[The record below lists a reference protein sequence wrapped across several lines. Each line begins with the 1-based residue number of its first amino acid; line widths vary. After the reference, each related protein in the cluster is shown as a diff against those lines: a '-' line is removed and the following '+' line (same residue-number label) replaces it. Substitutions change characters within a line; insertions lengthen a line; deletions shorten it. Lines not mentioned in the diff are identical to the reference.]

1 MRLNLFRKPT
11 VAFDATNQKHRADYA
26 TFLKTNSWKHS
37 DVHYELAD
45 VAGEVQGVVQRKLL
59 EYYSSKEFS
68 KVWSTKSCDTMTN

>member
-1 MRLNLFRKPT
+1 MRLNLFRKST
-11 VAFDATNQKHRADYA
+11 VAFDATNQKHRSDYA

-37 DVHYELAD
+37 SVHYELPD

-68 KVWSTKSCDTMTN
+68 KMWNEKSCAQETH